1 MAGNGDGGALVRVAR
16 EELPL
21 GEVARAAAACGWF
34 GCDPA
39 QAIIKLLWAQ
49 ELGIGKVT
57 ALAEIAVIK
66 GRPVMSAHLIASQI
80 KASARYDFRCR
91 ENTAEKCALEFF
103 ERGETLGVYT
113 FTLEDAKRAGLVRPG
128 PWINYPKAMLF
139 ARAVSAGYRVHCPDV
154 FASAVYVE
162 GELGEDAHPAAA
174 PLPVKA
180 EPVDVSPPT
189 PEPVEELPPI
199 RAPTN
204 PRPVAAL
211 PRPRRTS

>member
-1 MAGNGDGGALVRVAR
+1 MANNGNGGQLVRVAR

-91 ENTAEKCALEFF
+91 ENTATSCTLEFY
-103 ERGETLGVYT
+103 ERGDSLGAYT

-128 PWINYPKAMLF
+128 PWVSYPKAMLF

-162 GELGEDAHPAAA
+162 GELGEDAQPAPA

-180 EPVDVSPPT
+180 EPVDVPPPVAEAS
-189 PEPVEELPPI
+189 PEP
-199 RAPTN
+199 APAPSY
-204 PRPVAAL
+204 PRPQL
-211 PRPRRTS
+211 PRPRRAS

>member
-1 MAGNGDGGALVRVAR
+1 MRGNKSGAALVRVER

-21 GEVARAAAACGWF
+21 GEVARAAAASGWF

-91 ENTAEKCALEFF
+91 ENTAEACTLEFF
-103 ERGETLGVYT
+103 ERGESLGAYT
-113 FTLEDAKRAGLVRPG
+113 FTIEDAKRAGLVRPG
-128 PWINYPKAMLF
+128 PWTSYPKAMLF

-162 GELGEDAHPAAA
+162 GELGEDEPTPPA
-174 PLPVKA
+174 PLTVQA
-180 EPVDVSPPT
+180 DPVDVGGFP
-189 PEPVEELPPI
+189 
-199 RAPTN
+199 
-204 PRPVAAL
+204 PVAEASTAPAPREL
-211 PRPRRTS
+211 PRPRRAL